1 MMLPSVSRRAALL
14 AAVAAVTPLAP
25 PHAVGAEEP
34 LGLLSGRL
42 RSCPKAANG
51 ASPIAV
57 GCVASLPQSAPNQYM
72 APLRYGKAKDEAFR
86 DLRAALSTDD
96 TVRLIEAASPDYVH
110 AYAVCR
116 RPGAPFLE
124 DDHRD
129 LRSKLADPAPPPWCR
144 AAASTATVRSAPGSN
159 APRRVRLA
167 KRG

>member
-1 MMLPSVSRRAALL
+1 MLLPSVSRRAALL

-25 PHAVGAEEP
+25 PHAVGTEQP

-72 APLRYGKAKDEAFR
+72 APLRYGKAKAEAFR

-110 AYAVCR
+110 AYAAGV
-116 RPGAPFLE
+116 GDLELHFLE
-124 DDHRD
+124 DDP
-129 LRSKLADPAPPPWCR
+129 S
-144 AAASTATVRSAPGSN
+144 
-159 APRRVRLA
+159 
-167 KRG
+167 